1 MNSYPRSHALY
12 LLLMLTLCFTAIGS
26 LPASAEDKIGVYNRF
41 KELDI
46 DNWAKPPIKFGSF
59 LLFNDITIN
68 ERYIDNV
75 FARNDTIKSDFVTS
89 IAPDIQLTK
98 SYGKHDFA
106 IALKGDAR
114 IHKNIEDENQLNYVA
129 KALANFELRHDLNM
143 PVTLSMAQETINRG
157 ELSQLSVFS
166 REPESIQ
173 NKKAEIGL
181 IYKPGR
187 LQIDLIGS
195 YLQKRVPDGDTAIP
209 GNGITTISKDLD
221 KDVTRIIGEV
231 SYETGSK
238 WKPLVR
244 LEHTQNKY
252 LRRLLTATGFDGRIQ
267 DNQSTRAYAGF
278 LVDHKDLIQGRV
290 LLGHEWRTYDEP
302 GADDVQ
308 GFSAEIGLKIK
319 PTKRL
324 KAGLAI
330 SSKNTEDNLILT
342 GVKQDLIEI
351 RAEQELNSRL
361 SALIDG
367 SYRRTEFTSINRED
381 KDYSAGAMLRYK
393 LKRGFAIEGGYRHNT
408 RTSTD
413 GRVDYDQNVFTIGI
427 QKQF

>member
-1 MNSYPRSHALY
+1 MSLSSRLHVLY
-12 LLLMLTLCFTAIGS
+12 LLLMLSLCLIAIGRYD
-26 LPASAEDKIGVYNRF
+26 AHAEDKIGVYNRF

-46 DNWAKPPIKFGSF
+46 DGWAKPPFKFGSF
-59 LLFNDITIN
+59 LLFNDIDIQ

-75 FARNDTIKSDFVTS
+75 FARNDTVKGDFVTS

-98 SYGKHDFA
+98 SHGRHDFA
-106 IALKGDAR
+106 LTLKGEAR
-114 IHKNIEDENQLNYVA
+114 VHKDIEDENQLNYIA
-129 KALANFELRHDLNM
+129 KAITNLELRHNINI
-143 PVTLSMAQETINRG
+143 PITLSIAQETINRG
-157 ELSQLSVFS
+157 ELSQLSIFS
-166 REPESIQ
+166 RKPESIR

-195 YLQKRVPDGDTAIP
+195 YLQKRVPDGDISIP

-221 KDVTRIIGEV
+221 KDVTRLNGEI

-244 LEHTQNKY
+244 LEYTHNKY

-267 DNQSTRAYAGF
+267 DNKSMRAYAGF

-290 LLGHEWRTYDEP
+290 LLGHEWRSYDEP

-319 PTKRL
+319 PSKRL
-324 KAGLAI
+324 KAGLVI

-342 GVKQDLIEI
+342 GVNQDLIEI

-361 SALIDG
+361 SALVEG
-367 SYRRTEFTSINRED
+367 SYRHTEFTSFNRKD
-381 KDYSAGAMLRYK
+381 KDYGAGAMLRYK
-393 LKRGFAIEGGYRHNT
+393 LKRGFAIEGGYRYNT
-408 RTSTD
+408 RSSTD
-413 GRVDYDQNVFTIGI
+413 NSVDYDQNVFTIGI